1 MRLEISPPTA
11 PAKPQR
17 MTSVSS
23 ADPPARRQRMGICLG
38 AEYVACAAD
47 RMEETR
53 LIAGFQ
59 LPSKVR
65 YEDLDGVRRCER
77 IVAPYL
83 LEEPLS
89 RHDDALVAHEVFEQ
103 LELALGEIDLATL
116 APDLVRVRVELQVA
130 DDEPR
135 TSARRPAAQQRA
147 QAREQLLALER
158 LDEVVVGAGVE
169 ALDARLDRV
178 ARGEHED
185 RHIVG
190 RAQAP
195 RDLDAVDLRQA
206 EIEDHE
212 VGMVGGGLVERCLPV
227 ARDPH
232 VVAVQAQ
239 RALQDLG
246 DLVVVLDDEHAG
258 ITTDTVHCGQRV
270 RRAMNAK

>member
-1 MRLEISPPTA
+1 MRLEVSPPTA
-11 PAKPQR
+11 PAKPHR
-17 MTSVSS
+17 MTSVRS

-65 YEDLDGVRRCER
+65 YEDLDGVRRCKR

-103 LELALGEIDLATL
+103 LELALGEVDLATL

-130 DDEPR
+130 DDERRAP
-135 TSARRPAAQQRA
+135 ARRPAAQQRA

-158 LDEVVVGAGVE
+158 LDEVVVGARVE
-169 ALDARLDRV
+169 TRHARLDGV
-178 ARGEHED
+178 AGREHED
-185 RHIVG
+185 RDV
-190 RAQAP
+190 ALLPQA
-195 RDLDAVDLRQA
+195 A
-206 EIEDHE
+206 
-212 VGMVGGGLVERCLPV
+212 G
-227 ARDPH
+227 H
-232 VVAVQAQ
+232 VNAVQPRKAE
-239 RALQDLG
+239 
-246 DLVVVLDDEHAG
+246 VEDDEVRAEFA
-258 ITTDTVHCGQRV
+258 RV
-270 RRAMNAK
+270 